1 MHPAQTPWIDTV
13 HDLTNFR
20 LADMIVVGRELRALG
35 RDASSMEEVARR
47 IVDFLYDGFR
57 VRETNKTCCAL
68 VRCFKTH
75 RFDLMPQDLQRLAKT
90 KLEGAP
96 VSPELRCL
104 TLLASRGDEPDW
116 NDRRKSTAHQAIP
129 LLTPEIVE
137 QTPMIAR
144 LIRQM
149 GMSVAQIVQP
159 EQDLLVDLE
168 QQSFNVFH
176 VEDALGSKYVPAQ
189 NTFVVPYGVKSALG
203 FGGMLPSGEL
213 FSIVLFS
220 KVRITR
226 ETAQLFRTL
235 ALGVKLAL
243 LPFAGKRVFEN

>member
-1 MHPAQTPWIDTV
+1 V
-13 HDLTNFR
+13 HDLTHFR
-20 LADMIVVGRELRALG
+20 LSDMIVVGRELRALG
-35 RDASSMEEVARR
+35 QNATSMEEVARR
-47 IVDFLYDGFR
+47 VVNLFYDRFR
-57 VRETNKTCCAL
+57 VHETNQTYCTM

-75 RFDLMPQDLQRLAKT
+75 RFDLMPPDLQRLAEM
-90 KLEGAP
+90 KLDGAP
-96 VSPELRCL
+96 ISHELRCL
-104 TLLASRGDEPDW
+104 TLLASRGDLPDW
-116 NDRRKSTAHQAIP
+116 NDRHKSTAHQAIP
-129 LLTPEIVE
+129 LPTPDIVE

-144 LIRQM
+144 LIRQL

-159 EQDLLVDLE
+159 EHDLLVDLE

-176 VEDALGSKYVPAQ
+176 VEDAVGSKYVPAQ
-189 NTFVVPYGVKSALG
+189 STFVKPYGVKSALG

-213 FSIVLFS
+213 FSIVMFS

-243 LPFAGKRVFEN
+243 LPFVGKQVFEIDQVAVKRNG